1 METPSPEAAERETRI
16 RRFSALHSPMLQ
28 EHVSLSLWMAPLRS
42 TMKSVV
48 WSLLRPSSVLVGP
61 VLVED
66 RGSGRCSS
74 WPKLLPMYALYI
86 ASTVPWSVTN
96 RHARSGSHIPPA
108 TTMPYV

>member
-16 RRFSALHSPMLQ
+16 RRLSVLHSPMLQQ

-42 TMKSVV
+42 TMESVV

-66 RGSGRCSS
+66 CCSVLVMVVVPVS
-74 WPKLLPMYALYI
+74 WLKLAQI
-86 ASTVPWSVTN
+86 ST
-96 RHARSGSHIPPA
+96 
-108 TTMPYV
+108 